1 MIGYFFRMLTGKS
14 AMRTKLKRHFGGRPV
29 EQVVTA
35 ARTFPRASRVDVQLA
50 IDHFFAGREHPTLLG
65 IHAAVGFETP
75 TLAHLFTPGPF
86 PVDLGPLQHDD
97 VDIGDPAP
105 VRCLKNGLWLSKDD
119 DLPFA
124 LLLSP
129 AMQHGAAGGIYVEV
143 AVPQGERGLEFSE
156 RFFRDLEA
164 RVNTG
169 GTYRGRVISLERQAE
184 YSGRGGAVKV
194 HRLRAVQR
202 EEVILPA
209 KTLALLDRNVAR
221 FVHAREHI
229 KRLGLSAR
237 KGILFYGPPGTGKTH
252 TIHYLAS
259 HLPGHTTLLITAE
272 QVGALDEYFR
282 LARFL
287 QPSMVVVEDVD
298 LIARARD
305 RMGSPCEEVLLNKLL
320 NEMDGLR
327 EDADVIFILTTNRP
341 DQLEPA
347 LASRPGRID
356 QAIEFPLPDEEG
368 RAKLIRLYARGLEV
382 SEALLETI
390 VRKTKGASPAFIKE
404 LMRRAAQ
411 FQIETQADGRL
422 HQSAVDGAIEEMVF
436 SGGTLNLK
444 LLGGTT
450 ELEQAGR
457 PELGEIAFKLSQRI
471 TT

>member
-50 IDHFFAGREHPTLLG
+50 IDHFFARRERPTLLG

-422 HQSAVDGAIEEMVF
+422 QQSAVDGAIEEMVF